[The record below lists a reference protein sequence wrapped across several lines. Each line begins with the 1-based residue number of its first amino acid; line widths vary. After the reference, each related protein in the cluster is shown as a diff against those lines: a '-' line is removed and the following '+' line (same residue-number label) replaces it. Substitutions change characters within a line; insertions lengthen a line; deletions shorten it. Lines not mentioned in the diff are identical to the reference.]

1 MELLLLPTVRERT
14 LFQTFAAFL
23 VTCNKCAGLPIFTQF
38 GVVSKQVGFASKI
51 LEVMCIYTLCFVM
64 LMIIGA
70 PFGFEVE
77 YVKIV
82 VLVTRE
88 QMMNQSNFDVLY

>member
-1 MELLLLPTVRERT
+1 
-14 LFQTFAAFL
+14 
-23 VTCNKCAGLPIFTQF
+23 
-38 GVVSKQVGFASKI
+38 
-51 LEVMCIYTLCFVM
+51 
-64 LMIIGA
+64 MIIGA

-88 QMMNQSNFDVLY
+88 QMMNQSNFDVLYWVSEGAIVSIFTLLYFVGIAVAELRLILVLVV